1 MFIKVFSI
9 RSKKCKKHFT
19 ELWVYKSKTNT
30 YIILVKTKNLN
41 KRKIKYEKLQRNK
54 QQRNH

>member
-19 ELWVYKSKTNT
+19 ELWVTKSKTNK
-30 YIILVKTKNLN
+30 YIIPVIETNG
-41 KRKIKYEKLQRNK
+41 E
-54 QQRNH
+54 NHKENDECK

>member
-9 RSKKCKKHFT
+9 RSKECKKHFT
-19 ELWVYKSKTNT
+19 ELWVTKSQTNK
-30 YIILVKTKNLN
+30 YIILVKTKNLK
-41 KRKIKYEKLQRNK
+41 KRKIKYEKLQRNQ